1 MEPNVMLSIG
11 SILGIVSLFYSWHKD
26 SRHQHGEVSDLR
38 ARLTNLEK
46 KAETTDSILQ
56 ELLNKM
62 QEIQVSLATIST
74 KIDNL
79 EKERNTKPPAPQFRN
94 IS

>member
-1 MEPNVMLSIG
+1 MEANVMLSIG

-26 SRHQHGEVSDLR
+26 SRQQHGEVSDLK
-38 ARLTNLEK
+38 ARLVNLEK
-46 KAETTDSILQ
+46 KAEVTDSLLQ
-56 ELLNKM
+56 ELLSKM
-62 QEIQVSLATIST
+62 QEIQVSLATISA

-79 EKERNTKPPAPQFRN
+79 EKENNTKPPASQYRN